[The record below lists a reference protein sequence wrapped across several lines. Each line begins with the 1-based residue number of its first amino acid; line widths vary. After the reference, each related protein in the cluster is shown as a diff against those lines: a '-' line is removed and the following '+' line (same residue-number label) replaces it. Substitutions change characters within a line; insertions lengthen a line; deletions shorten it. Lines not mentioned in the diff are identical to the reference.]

1 MSKTTQPASVNAAPA
16 PIQNLQPVG
25 TPPGGGS
32 WTWDPAQPPAGA
44 WVPLPPKRPTQP
56 VAPINETQ
64 E

>member
-1 MSKTTQPASVNAAPA
+1 MSKTTTTTAPA
-16 PIQNLQPVG
+16 AVPAQNLQPVG

-32 WTWDPAQPPAGA
+32 WTWDPTQPPAGA
-44 WVPLPPKRPTQP
+44 WVPLPPQRTAQP